1 MSEIQ
6 LARSLLPSQVKLE
19 IADEGLDSEGD
30 QESDR
35 IPFSE
40 TTNNQPLSDIDRINR
55 LVKNKNKENKD
66 SPKRVSSPRAKL
78 RQSLITNVKPEESSS
93 STERSVTPTPESDDI
108 QAPLTPTANLKMLFS
123 AMSPEIRSRDKRKE
137 LFHEE
142 PIQDK
147 NKSVQV
153 DELEIEGDA
162 CPDLDGESWKPGSRK
177 EKSLGLL
184 CQKFLQKYKEFPGI
198 NDSSEISLDEVA
210 KELAVERRRI
220 YDIVNVLES
229 VEIVS
234 RIAKNKYAW
243 HGKTNLINTLGKL
256 KALGVAEGFDEQ
268 LRNVKDYELNRE
280 LEEQINSK
288 DADLKESGLKGKG
301 TPAGGT
307 ALMRKDKSLGIMSQK
322 FLMLF
327 LVSQPKTV
335 NLDLAAKILIGDPN
349 VDRTENS
356 KFKTKIRRLY
366 DIANILTSLDLIRKV
381 HVTEIRGRKPAF
393 KYIGPDVDNLKDISV
408 CYNDGYHRPSSRHS
422 LLDCVKNQHVADL
435 VGPYKPIKP
444 SFPPTPSAS
453 DGDQSTSSTPSPD
466 IPGLKKSSFR
476 RNSSF
481 EQICQVAEK
490 ERHRLYAS
498 MSQPTSPTCEQ
509 PEDDFPKSLSQEDV
523 HQNSKRQIK
532 PKGKHI
538 ILQQTNGEFK
548 IVNSDGTGPAVTHKL
563 PVQPVTTKM
572 VSIAMPKESSKDM
585 PNQPVAE
592 TIVVKTSQIN
602 QKQATLIPLTKDQI
616 DAVLKSLKVPVPIN
630 KNLKKPGEFQEI
642 VDSSNSATVLE
653 KPKTIV
659 CSMETI
665 VCSLDSANNNKRPHS
680 GSPDM
685 DPSKRIRIEYSTPP
699 SDNDSTCDISSES
712 TSPVVQQSQVKQ
724 CIGSNMQQI
733 AVQLPNQSPTIL
745 QFPTGHMTQTSEN
758 CHIVHTPKMSQSNMS
773 NLTPQMQII
782 QGVPLSASGVQGQPI
797 NFMVPI
803 TFSPPLT
810 PQSGS
815 SSPTMFSFPTTHT
828 NQCTFSTVEQLQSM
842 SMASAKLTSPV
853 PVTNHSLLTPTERPI
868 LSASQFITPTERLQ
882 VPSSKFFGYT
892 PGGFLSGSPSVS
904 IMPSMTKEISSST
917 ARKLDLPDIAS
928 VNC

>member
-19 IADEGLDSEGD
+19 ISDEGLESEGD

-40 TTNNQPLSDIDRINR
+40 STNIQYSDMDRFNR

-66 SPKRVSSPRAKL
+66 SPKRVSSPRSKL
-78 RQSLITNVKPEESSS
+78 RQSLNTNVKAEEPSSC
-93 STERSVTPTPESDDI
+93 TERSITPTMEADDI

-123 AMSPEIRSRDKRKE
+123 AMSPEIRNRDKRKE
-137 LFHEE
+137 LFNEE
-142 PIQDK
+142 PVEDK
-147 NKSVQV
+147 SKSVQV
-153 DELEIEGDA
+153 DEVEMEGDA
-162 CPDLDGESWKPGSRK
+162 NQDLDGDSWKPGSRK

-184 CQKFLQKYKEFPGI
+184 CQKFLQKYKEFPGV
-198 NDSSEISLDEVA
+198 NESSEISLDEVA

-268 LRNVKDYELNRE
+268 LKNVKDYELNRE
-280 LEEQINSK
+280 LEEQITNKDGNSK
-288 DADLKESGLKGKG
+288 QNSQKGKG
-301 TPAGGT
+301 ATAGGT

-393 KYIGPDVDNLKDISV
+393 KYIGPDVDNMKDISV

-444 SFPPTPSAS
+444 SCTSASSAS
-453 DGDQSTSSTPSPD
+453 DGDHSTSSTPSPE
-466 IPGLKKSSFR
+466 IPNVKKSSFR

-498 MSQPTSPTCEQ
+498 MSQPASPTCEQ

-532 PKGKHI
+532 PKGKHF
-538 ILQQTNGEFK
+538 ILQQKNGQFQ
-548 IVNSDGTGPAVTHKL
+548 IVNSDSTGTTVAHKL
-563 PVQPVTTKM
+563 PVQPVTKKM
-572 VSIAMPKESSKDM
+572 VSIAVPKESSEEVPTK
-585 PNQPVAE
+585 PVAE
-592 TIVVKTSQIN
+592 TIVVKTSQLN
-602 QKQATLIPLTKDQI
+602 QKQATMIPLTKDQI

-642 VDSSNSATVLE
+642 VDCSSSLKVLE
-653 KPKTIV
+653 KPKAIV
-659 CSMETI
+659 CSTETI
-665 VCSLDSANNNKRPHS
+665 MCSLDSANNKHKRPNS
-680 GSPDM
+680 ESPEV
-685 DPSKRIRIEYSTPP
+685 DPSKRIRIEYASPP
-699 SDNDSTCDISSES
+699 SDSESVCDISSES
-712 TSPVVQQSQVKQ
+712 TSPLVQQSHMKQ
-724 CIGSNMQQI
+724 STGGNVQQI
-733 AVQLPNQSPTIL
+733 AVQLPNKSPTIL
-745 QFPTGHMTQTSEN
+745 QFPIGQSDN
-758 CHIVHTPKMSQSNMS
+758 CHIIQTPKMTQPNVS

-815 SSPTMFSFPTTHT
+815 SSPTMFSFPTTP
-828 NQCTFSTVEQLQSM
+828 CTFSTIEQLQSI
-842 SMASAKLTSPV
+842 SMATSKLTSPV
-853 PVTNHSLLTPTERPI
+853 PVTNQSLLTPTERPTM
-868 LSASQFITPTERLQ
+868 STSQFITPTERLQ

-892 PGGFLSGSPSVS
+892 PGGFPNGSPSIS
-904 IMPSMTKEISSST
+904 IVPTITKEISSST

-928 VNC
+928 INC

>member
-6 LARSLLPSQVKLE
+6 LARSLLPPQLKLE
-19 IADEGLDSEGD
+19 IADEGLENEMD
-30 QESDR
+30 QEPDR

-40 TTNNQPLSDIDRINR
+40 STNIQQCSDLDRLNR
-55 LVKNKNKENKD
+55 LVKDKNKENKD
-66 SPKRVSSPRAKL
+66 GPMQVLSPRSKL
-78 RQSLITNVKPEESSS
+78 KQSLITNIKHEESTSS
-93 STERSVTPTPESDDI
+93 RPSTEPTSCKPNTERSVTPTPEEDDI

-123 AMSPEIRSRDKRKE
+123 AMSPEIRNRDKRKE
-137 LFHEE
+137 LFQEE
-142 PIQDK
+142 QSEMTKSVLDQDK
-147 NKSVQV
+147 TKSVQV
-153 DELEIEGDA
+153 DEVEIEDITN
-162 CPDLDGESWKPGSRK
+162 DLDGDSWKPGSRK

-184 CQKFLQKYKEFPGI
+184 CQKFLQKYKEYPEVHE
-198 NDSSEISLDEVA
+198 SSLICLDEVA
-210 KELAVERRRI
+210 KDLAVERRRI

-268 LRNVKDYELNRE
+268 LKNVKDYELNRE
-280 LEEQINSK
+280 LEEQVNHDSTTNQ
-288 DADLKESGLKGKG
+288 SSRKGND
-301 TPAGGT
+301 TLPAGI

-393 KYIGPDVDNLKDISV
+393 KYIGPDVDNMKDINV

-435 VGPYKPIKP
+435 VGRPLQP
-444 SFPPTPSAS
+444 SCTSASSAPLGCFTPTPNSEN
-453 DGDQSTSSTPSPD
+453 PVV
-466 IPGLKKSSFR
+466 KSSFK
-476 RNSSF
+476 RNTSF
-481 EQICQVAEK
+481 EQICEIAEK

-498 MSQPTSPTCEQ
+498 MSQPASPTCEQ
-509 PEDDFPKSLSQEDV
+509 LVDDFPKSLSQDDI
-523 HQNSKRQIK
+523 HQKQIK
-532 PKGKHI
+532 PKGKHF
-538 ILQQTNGEFK
+538 ILQQKNGQFQ
-548 IVNSDGTGPAVTHKL
+548 IVNSCTIGPVTHKL
-563 PVQPVTTKM
+563 PVQTVAKKM
-572 VSIAMPKESSKDM
+572 VSIAVPKESKEV
-585 PNQPVAE
+585 PNKPVTE
-592 TIVVKTSQIN
+592 TIVVKTSQLN
-602 QKQATLIPLTKDQI
+602 QRPPTMIPLTKDQI

-642 VDSSNSATVLE
+642 VECSSSSSLHE
-653 KPKTIV
+653 KPKAIV
-659 CSMETI
+659 CSTETI
-665 VCSLDSANNNKRPHS
+665 LCSLDSANNNKRSHN
-680 GSPDM
+680 GSPDV
-685 DPSKRIRIEYSTPP
+685 DSSKRMRMEYPTPP
-699 SDNDSTCDISSES
+699 SDNESACNLDS
-712 TSPVVQQSQVKQ
+712 TSPTQQSQKKQ
-724 CIGSNMQQI
+724 NRTSSVQQI

-745 QFPTGHMTQTSEN
+745 QFPVGQSSDK
-758 CHIVHTPKMSQSNMS
+758 CPIVNTPKISQSDR
-773 NLTPQMQII
+773 TPKMQII

-810 PQSGS
+810 PSSGS
-815 SSPTMFSFPTTHT
+815 SSPNLFSFPPTPR
-828 NQCTFSTVEQLQSM
+828 TFSTIEQLQSI
-842 SMASAKLTSPV
+842 STSSKLSCPV
-853 PVTNHSLLTPTERPI
+853 PVTNPSLLTPTERPTI
-868 LSASQFITPTERLQ
+868 PTTSFITPTERPQ
-882 VPSSKFFGYT
+882 VLSSKFFGYT
-892 PGGFLSGSPSVS
+892 PGGFPIGSPSLV
-904 IMPSMTKEISSST
+904 PTMTKEISSST
-917 ARKLDLPDIAS
+917 ARKLDLLDIAS

>member
-19 IADEGLDSEGD
+19 ISDEGLESEVD

-40 TTNNQPLSDIDRINR
+40 STNIQQYSDIDRFNR
-55 LVKNKNKENKD
+55 LVRNKNKENKD
-66 SPKRVSSPRAKL
+66 GPKQVSSPRSKL
-78 RQSLITNVKPEESSS
+78 RQSLITNVKSEESTSC
-93 STERSVTPTPESDDI
+93 STERSITPTPESDDI

-123 AMSPEIRSRDKRKE
+123 AMSPEIRNRDKRKE

-142 PIQDK
+142 QVQDK

-153 DELEIEGDA
+153 DELEIEGDSTH
-162 CPDLDGESWKPGSRK
+162 DLDGDGWKPGSRK

-184 CQKFLQKYKEFPGI
+184 CQKFLQKYKEFPGA
-198 NDSSEISLDEVA
+198 NESSEISLDEVA

-268 LRNVKDYELNRE
+268 LKNVKDYELNRE
-280 LEEQINSK
+280 LEEQTNNK
-288 DADLKESGLKGKG
+288 DSTTKLSSQKGKG
-301 TPAGGT
+301 ATPGGT

-393 KYIGPDVDNLKDISV
+393 KYIGPDVDNMKDISV

-444 SFPPTPSAS
+444 SCTSSAS
-453 DGDQSTSSTPSPD
+453 DGDHITSSTASPE
-466 IPGLKKSSFR
+466 IPDVKKSSFR

-498 MSQPTSPTCEQ
+498 MSQPTSPTCDQ
-509 PEDDFPKSLSQEDV
+509 PEDDFPKSLSQDDV
-523 HQNSKRQIK
+523 HQTLKKQIK
-532 PKGKHI
+532 PKGKHF
-538 ILQQTNGEFK
+538 ILQQKNGQFQ
-548 IVNSDGTGPAVTHKL
+548 IVNSDCTGPVTHKL
-563 PVQPVTTKM
+563 PVQPVTKK
-572 VSIAMPKESSKDM
+572 VVNIAVPKESKEV
-585 PNQPVAE
+585 PNKPVPE

-602 QKQATLIPLTKDQI
+602 QKQATMIPLTKDQI

-630 KNLKKPGEFQEI
+630 RNLKKPGEFQEI
-642 VDSSNSATVLE
+642 VDCSSSASVLE
-653 KPKTIV
+653 KPKAIV
-659 CSMETI
+659 CSTETI
-665 VCSLDSANNNKRPHS
+665 MCSLDSANNNNNKRQHS
-680 GSPDM
+680 SSPDV
-685 DPSKRIRIEYSTPP
+685 DSSKRIRIEYATPP
-699 SDNDSTCDISSES
+699 SDNDSTCDISSDS
-712 TSPVVQQSQVKQ
+712 TSPVQQSQVKQ
-724 CIGSNMQQI
+724 SITNNMQQI

-745 QFPTGHMTQTSEN
+745 QFPVGQSSDN
-758 CHIVHTPKMSQSNMS
+758 CHIINTPKMSQS

-810 PQSGS
+810 PQSES
-815 SSPTMFSFPTTHT
+815 SSPTMFSFPSTP
-828 NQCTFSTVEQLQSM
+828 CTFSTVEQIQSI
-842 SMASAKLTSPV
+842 SMASSKLTSPV
-853 PVTNHSLLTPTERPI
+853 PLTNQSLLTPTERPTI
-868 LSASQFITPTERLQ
+868 SASTFITPTERPQ
-882 VPSSKFFGYT
+882 VLSSKFFGYT
-892 PGGFLSGSPSVS
+892 PGGFQSPSVS
-904 IMPSMTKEISSST
+904 IVPTMTKDISSST